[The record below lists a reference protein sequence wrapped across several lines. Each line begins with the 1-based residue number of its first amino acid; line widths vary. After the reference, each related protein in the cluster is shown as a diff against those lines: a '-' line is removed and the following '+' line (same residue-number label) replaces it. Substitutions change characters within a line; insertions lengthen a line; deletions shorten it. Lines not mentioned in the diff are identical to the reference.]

1 MKFYLWI
8 VAFGVLTSCVDDK
21 YDLGKID
28 TDGILVGDE
37 WVLPLG
43 TVDVKVTDVIELDQ
57 NKVEGLEIAENGNY
71 SVSYVDEIQIPFP
84 DIPELPSIPGLP
96 VDPAPIDIASIIPT
110 TTFTV
115 GDLSNIM
122 GDFGKDFVLGLAN
135 PYVTLQAIGLEGSG
149 VVDATLR
156 LTASKLGTDDI
167 TLDAPFKISAAK
179 PNVWIGPKNPNNS
192 SYTFVQKEDLPEL
205 VAAFPE
211 KMVLKATQFL
221 VPVNEV
227 TDIKG
232 LKYEL
237 KLPFI
242 PSEKF
247 RATAIQSM
255 NDIFDESMVDY
266 LFTSGSTTISGTVKN
281 TLPFNAT
288 IVMSI
293 TDAAGKELIT
303 LPAQQLVG
311 ESSPVSFEI
320 TEKDMPKMKNARNIQ
335 LKFVLSGRPQS
346 DAAILDNGYLNANQ
360 TMKMELKLRKKGG
373 IKVEA

>member
-1 MKFYLWI
+1 MNMKIYLWM
-8 VAFGVLTSCVDDK
+8 VALGLLTSCVDDK

-37 WVLPLG
+37 WILPLG
-43 TVDVKVTDVIELDQ
+43 TVDVKVTDVIDLDK

-71 SVSYVDEIQIPFP
+71 SVSYVDEIQIRFP
-84 DIPELPSIPGLP
+84 NIPELPSILELP
-96 VDPAPIDIASIIPT
+96 DIAQYIPT
-110 TTFTV
+110 TTFEV
-115 GDLSNIM
+115 GDLSEIM
-122 GDFGKDFVLGLAN
+122 GDFGEDFVLGLAN
-135 PYVTLQAIGLEGSG
+135 PYVTLQAVGLEGSG
-149 VVDATLR
+149 VVDAKLQ
-156 LTASKLGTDDI
+156 LTASKPGMNDI

-179 PNVWIGPKNPNNS
+179 PNVWIGPKNPNNN

-205 VAAFPE
+205 IAAFPD
-211 KMVLKATQFL
+211 KIVLKATEFL
-221 VPVNEV
+221 IPVNEV
-227 TDIKG
+227 TDIQG
-232 LKYEL
+232 LKYEF

-303 LPAQQLVG
+303 LPKQQLVG
-311 ESSPVSFEI
+311 ASSPVSFEI

-346 DAAILDNGYLNANQ
+346 DAAMLDNGYLNANQ